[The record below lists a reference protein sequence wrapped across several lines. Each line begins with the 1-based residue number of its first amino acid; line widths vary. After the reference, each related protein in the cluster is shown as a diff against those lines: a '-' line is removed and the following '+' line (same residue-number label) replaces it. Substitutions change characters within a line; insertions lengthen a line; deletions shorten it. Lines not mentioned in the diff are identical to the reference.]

1 MAFATPYFGL
11 PRDGARATF
20 SRLYNQIEDLKASK
34 ISYYSST
41 KSQKK
46 RKMAFKIMD
55 KHDLKEIF
63 KIKSKRLSGR
73 FFGRRHQI
81 LESEDE
87 QDRSEFLLSEKSS
100 RYSSKASSPLIPV
113 NFDQVD

>member
-1 MAFATPYFGL
+1 
-11 PRDGARATF
+11 
-20 SRLYNQIEDLKASK
+20 
-34 ISYYSST
+34 
-41 KSQKK
+41 
-46 RKMAFKIMD
+46 MAFKIMD

-87 QDRSEFLLSEKSS
+87 QDRNEFLLSEKSS

-113 NFDQVD
+113 NFDKVD